1 MLLQGNKSHA
11 TTDQGKSGTHV
22 SESKDLESD
31 VTPNPTPEE
40 QKQVSKLLEDA
51 LNSIRELEDT
61 GSKAADNSAHAN
73 REVYDIP
80 EAAYYM
86 HTSIRTTRDLIAKG
100 KIKYVRFNRRIYL
113 RKQDCDAFIA
123 KHVV

>member
-1 MLLQGNKSHA
+1 MLISKTQSHA
-11 TTDQGKSGTHV
+11 TADQGKSGNNVNTSKETSKV
-22 SESKDLESD
+22 SEAAIKYAHVQRD
-31 VTPNPTPEE
+31 VF
-40 QKQVSKLLEDA
+40 
-51 LNSIRELEDT
+51 
-61 GSKAADNSAHAN
+61 
-73 REVYDIP
+73 DIP